1 MDYGWGWFRR
11 ALEITIGQYLE
22 EQRELVLL
30 MRLAMW
36 GGKDDLERFFRW
48 RRS

>member
-22 EQRELVLL
+22 E
-30 MRLAMW
+30 
-36 GGKDDLERFFRW
+36 LEREDR